1 MSMQVAG
8 ILGIQQNATPPLVVD
23 ASHEIRGVQAFLGT
37 AATGGP
43 VQLAIFQNSAQ
54 LCSVTFADGSATG
67 TVDAPPSSPLI
78 AGSLL
83 QLNVTNVPAGPGTTP
98 GRDLTL
104 AILL

>member
-8 ILGIQQNATPPLVVD
+8 ILGVQQNATPPLLVD

-43 VQLAIFQNSAQ
+43 VQLAILQELTQ
-54 LCSVTFADGSATG
+54 LCTVTFADGSTTG
-67 TVDAPPSSPLI
+67 VADGPPLSPLI

-83 QLNVTNVPAGPGTTP
+83 QLNITNVPAGAGTTP